1 VFEAPVAT
9 LRMGRFELRLDQCRI
24 MAILNATPDSF
35 SDGGAFASVDAA
47 VARAQALVGQGAD
60 IIDIGGESTRPG
72 APPVTLEEELARV
85 VPVIAAVAKVVDVP
99 VSVDTSRPEVMRAA
113 VAAGAAMIN
122 DVRALRLDG
131 ALDAAAEAKVPVCLM
146 HMQGDPA
153 TMQDDPQY
161 DDVVG
166 TVHRFLTERLFACE
180 MAGMDRRQLVVDPGF
195 GFGKTLEHN
204 LELLRAMPRF
214 VELGVPVLA
223 GLSRKG
229 MIGTITGR
237 PLAERAAGSAAAAL
251 LAAQGGALLV
261 RVHDVAETRDA
272 LAVLHAFGKAKSGK
286 PAAKQPFGSARFGD
300 D

>member
-1 VFEAPVAT
+1 MFEAPVPT
-9 LRMGRFELRLDQCRI
+9 LRCGDRELKLDRCRI
-24 MAILNATPDSF
+24 MAILNTTPDSF
-35 SDGGAFASVDAA
+35 SDGGEFASFEAA
-47 VARAQALVGQGAD
+47 VARAKQLVEQGAD
-60 IIDIGGESTRPG
+60 IIDVGGESTRPG
-72 APPVTLEEELARV
+72 AAPVSLEEELARV
-85 VPVIAAVAKVVDVP
+85 VPVVEAIAKAVDIP
-99 VSVDTSRPEVMRAA
+99 VSIDTSRPDVMRAA
-113 VAAGAAMIN
+113 VAAGAGMIN

-131 ALDAAAEAKVPVCLM
+131 ALDAAAELKVPVCLM
-146 HMQGDPA
+146 HMQGEPA

-180 MAGMDRRQLVVDPGF
+180 MAGMERKQLVVDPGF
-195 GFGKTLEHN
+195 GFGKTYEHN

-214 VELGVPVLA
+214 AELGIVMA

-229 MIGTITGR
+229 MIGTMTGK
-237 PLAERAAGSAAAAL
+237 PVGQRAVGSAAAAL

-272 LAVLHAFGKAKSGK
+272 LAVLHAVGIAKAKAG
-286 PAAKQPFGSARFGD
+286 AKQPFGSMRFGD

>member
-1 VFEAPVAT
+1 MFEAPVPV
-9 LRMGRFELRLDQCRI
+9 LRCGSRELKLDRCRI

-35 SDGGAFASVDAA
+35 SDGGAFASVEAA
-47 VARAQALVGQGAD
+47 VARAQTLVGQGAD
-60 IIDIGGESTRPG
+60 IIDIGGASTRPG

-146 HMQGDPA
+146 HMQGEPA

-180 MAGMDRRQLVVDPGF
+180 MAGIERRQLVVDPGF
-195 GFGKTLEHN
+195 GFGKSLEHN
-204 LELLRAMPRF
+204 LALLRAMPRF

-237 PLAERAAGSAAAAL
+237 PLAERAVGSAAAAL

-261 RVHDVAETRDA
+261 RVHDVPETRDA
-272 LAVLHAFGKAKSGK
+272 LAVLHAVGRPVSGRL
-286 PAAKQPFGSARFGD
+286 AAKQPFGSMRFGD

>member
-1 VFEAPVAT
+1 
-9 LRMGRFELRLDQCRI
+9 
-24 MAILNATPDSF
+24 
-35 SDGGAFASVDAA
+35 
-47 VARAQALVGQGAD
+47 
-60 IIDIGGESTRPG
+60 
-72 APPVTLEEELARV
+72 
-85 VPVIAAVAKVVDVP
+85 
-99 VSVDTSRPEVMRAA
+99 MRAA
-113 VAAGAAMIN
+113 VAAGAGMIN
-122 DVRALRLDG
+122 DVRALRGEG
-131 ALDAAAEAKVPVCLM
+131 ALDAAAELNVPVCLM
-146 HMQGDPA
+146 HMQGEPA

-180 MAGMDRRQLVVDPGF
+180 MAGMARKQLVVDPGF
-195 GFGKTLEHN
+195 GFGKSHEHN

-214 VELGVPVLA
+214 AELGVPVLA

-237 PLAERAAGSAAAAL
+237 PPDQRAVGSAAAAL

-272 LAVLHAFGKAKSGK
+272 LAVLHAVGTAKPGK
-286 PAAKQPFGSARFGD
+286 PGAKQPFGSARFGD